1 MFIFIKINYFSDI
14 GVIPMKT
21 YTSNNIRNIAVVG
34 HGGKGKTTLCEAML
48 YVAGATDRL
57 GKVAEGNTV
66 LDFDAEERRRKS
78 SVSSAMAAIEWDN
91 TKLNIIDAPG
101 LFDFEGGVAEAVR
114 AAEAVLIVTSAGSGV
129 DVGTEKAFSAAE
141 KKGIAKFFAITKT
154 DSDHRNFYKTF
165 EALKEV
171 YGNKLCPTII
181 PYMEGN
187 ITKCYVNLMTGMA
200 FEYDADGNAKKVDVP
215 NDPVIEEMTSA
226 FMEAVAT
233 TDEALMDKFFEGE
246 KFTQEEILKGLCLG
260 IFDGSIYPVYAVSG
274 LTAAGVDQLLYGLA
288 WSVPGAFG
296 YAGETAT
303 TEDGEE
309 VILPCDD
316 KGPLAAICFK
326 TVADPFVGKMSF
338 FKVVSGKLTS
348 ETQAYNFRTEA
359 IEKMGKIVTVK
370 GGKQE
375 DTKEI
380 IAGDIGVVTKLQSV
394 KTGDTLCDPKNKL
407 KLKGVDFPKP
417 CLSMAVVVSK
427 KGEEEKVAQ
436 GLQRLME
443 EDPTITFALNK
454 ETRQQILS
462 GLGEQ
467 HLDVVISK
475 LKNKF
480 GVEVTLE
487 APKVAYRETIR
498 KAVEAQGKHKK
509 QSGGHGQFGDVWI
522 KFEPCDSDSLVF
534 ETAVVGGAVPKNY
547 FPAVEKGLQECVL
560 KGFAA
565 GYPMVGLKA
574 TLYDGSYH
582 PVDSSE
588 MAFKTAASLAFK
600 AAMPN
605 ASVAILEPV
614 GTLTVVLPNDN
625 LGDIMGDVTKRRGRV
640 LGTNPAQSG
649 MQELVAEVPMAEMG
663 DFTTVL
669 RSITA
674 GRGSYSLEFARYEQA
689 PQAVA
694 DKVIAD
700 RAATEE

>member
-1 MFIFIKINYFSDI
+1 
-14 GVIPMKT
+14 MKT

-57 GKVAEGNTV
+57 GKVADGNTV
-66 LDFDAEERRRKS
+66 LDFDAEEKRRKS

-114 AAEAVLIVTSAGSGV
+114 AVEAVLIVTSAGSGV
-129 DVGTEKAFSAAE
+129 DVGTEKAFKAAE

-215 NDPVIEEMTSA
+215 TDPVIEEMTSA

-296 YAGETAT
+296 YAGEIAT
-303 TEDGEE
+303 TESGEE
-309 VILPCDD
+309 VMLPCDD

-338 FKVVSGKLTS
+338 FKVVSGKLTPD
-348 ETQAYNFRTEA
+348 TQAYNFRTEG
-359 IEKMGKIVTVK
+359 IEKMGKLVTVK

-407 KLKGVDFPKP
+407 QLKGVDFPKP

-443 EDPTITFALNK
+443 EDPTVSFSLNK

-467 HLDVVISK
+467 HLDVIVSK

-487 APKVAYRETIR
+487 TPKVAYRETIR

-522 KFEPCDSDSLVF
+522 KFEPCDSDTLVF

-547 FPAVEKGLQECVL
+547 FPAVEKGLQECVS

-605 ASVAILEPV
+605 ANVAILEPV
-614 GTLTVVLPNDN
+614 GTLTVILPNDN

-640 LGTNPAQSG
+640 LGTNPADG
-649 MQELVAEVPMAEMG
+649 TMQELVAEVPMAEMG

-689 PQAVA
+689 PQPIA

-700 RAATEE
+700 RASSEE